1 MSFKHVRMLVAL
13 LLILSLSC
21 SIALAAKSSKVEQ
34 APLSLVEQDAN
45 LANSIAK
52 ILGFSV
58 ESAKITSLREKNYGY
73 GEIAMV
79 YSLSHVSRQPSWE
92 IVTMRDSKLGW
103 GEIAGKLGVS
113 VGKGMD
119 GVATIMKD
127 MKLEQE
133 TEKMKEMIAKEPKPA
148 KKKK

>member
-1 MSFKHVRMLVAL
+1 MLVAL